1 MADARAGLVSLQV
14 ATGCAR
20 DNACVALRKIVDRLT
35 KPIEELDRR
44 DLEAYCTSLAA
55 TPLDQVE
62 LRQPVR
68 VAGEVRS
75 LRIVPRAGADALEA
89 TVNDG
94 RGSVTAVFLGRRK
107 IHGISP
113 GRRILLEGVVAGEG
127 RRHIIYNPVYT
138 LLP

>member
-1 MADARAGLVSLQV
+1 LVSPQV
-14 ATGCAR
+14 VTGATR
-20 DNACVALRKIVDRLT
+20 DNERMALRKIVDRLT

-44 DLEAYCTSLAA
+44 DLEAYCTRLQA
-55 TPLDQVE
+55 TPLDEVE
-62 LRQPVR
+62 LRHPVR

-107 IHGISP
+107 VLGLSP
-113 GRRILLEGVVAGEG
+113 GRRIMLEGVVAGEG